1 MVDIKE
7 LERKAKHLGATEFGS
22 SKVKGKRFYV
32 IVCMDLFDSN
42 KSSHKTFKC
51 KRINFG
57 SDTANTFVDHKDEN
71 KRSAWRARHSKIK
84 LKTGEYAYKVKE
96 QPEFW
101 SWNILW

>member
-32 IVCMDLFDSN
+32 IVCVDHTND
-42 KSSHKTFKC
+42 KC

>member
-1 MVDIKE
+1 MVDVKE
-7 LERKAKHLGATEFGS
+7 LERKAKYLGATEFGS

-32 IVCMDLFDSN
+32 IY
-42 KSSHKTFKC
+42 KG

-71 KRSAWRARHSKIK
+71 KKSAWRARHSKIK

-101 SWNILW
+101 SFNILW